1 MKKQYFGTD
10 GIRGTV
16 GKKPITADFMLRLG
30 NALGKVL
37 KGYQKRPRIVIGKD
51 TRISGYMF
59 ESTLEAGLSASGADI
74 LLLGVMPTPGV
85 AFLTRSMRAHA
96 GIVISASHNPYF
108 DNGIKFFTKNGE
120 KLPDMLE
127 LAIEAELDK
136 PFQTVG
142 SDELGRARRVED
154 APGRYIEFCKNTMA
168 AGVELNGMR
177 IVLDC
182 ANGATYHVGARV
194 LTELGADV
202 VLINAEPDGMNIN
215 ENCGSTNLDMLSKV
229 VRERGAHVGIAFDGD
244 GDRCQMVDEKGE
256 YVDGDEIL
264 YVIARAR
271 KKARNLPGA
280 VVGTL
285 MSNIGLERAFQQ
297 LKIPF
302 RRSQVGDR
310 YVLQMLKENGWVLGG
325 ETSGHLICLDKAT
338 TGDGIVCALQVL
350 EIMVESGESLGALRS
365 GLAKYPQ
372 LMVNVPVAG
381 KVDLAASEKVQ
392 ASVRSAEK
400 ELGEEGRVI
409 LRPSGTEPVV
419 RVTIEG
425 PDHDHVKTLSE
436 RLAATVKEEF
446 AA

>member
-16 GKKPITADFMLRLG
+16 GKTPITADFMLRLG

-127 LAIEAELDK
+127 YAIEAEVDK

-142 SDELGRARRVED
+142 SDEIGRARRVED

-168 AGVELNGMR
+168 PGVELNGLR

-194 LTELGADV
+194 MTELGADV
-202 VLINAEPDGMNIN
+202 VLINASPDGMNIN
-215 ENCGSTNLDMLSKV
+215 ENCGATNLDMLSK
-229 VRERGAHVGIAFDGD
+229 A
-244 GDRCQMVDEKGE
+244 
-256 YVDGDEIL
+256 
-264 YVIARAR
+264 
-271 KKARNLPGA
+271 
-280 VVGTL
+280 
-285 MSNIGLERAFQQ
+285 
-297 LKIPF
+297 
-302 RRSQVGDR
+302 
-310 YVLQMLKENGWVLGG
+310 
-325 ETSGHLICLDKAT
+325 
-338 TGDGIVCALQVL
+338 
-350 EIMVESGESLGALRS
+350 
-365 GLAKYPQ
+365 
-372 LMVNVPVAG
+372 
-381 KVDLAASEKVQ
+381 
-392 ASVRSAEK
+392 
-400 ELGEEGRVI
+400 
-409 LRPSGTEPVV
+409 
-419 RVTIEG
+419 
-425 PDHDHVKTLSE
+425 
-436 RLAATVKEEF
+436 VKEHGRPRWYCF
-446 AA
+446 